1 MDKGF
6 SLVEALIVIGIMAIL
21 AGLTAPSLVSTF
33 SDYEL
38 ASEKDLAGSLIR
50 KARQHAF
57 IGLNNNNHGIKI
69 ASSSFIEFEGLSYAT
84 RDTSKDIVTD
94 RDPDII
100 ASGSNEIVFNRIS
113 GRTSD
118 AILVLFDG
126 FQSATIS
133 INQEGLVSW

>member
-69 ASSSFIEFEGLSYAT
+69 ASSISRLINFHLNLMTHRLKYQLPFLS
-84 RDTSKDIVTD
+84 I
-94 RDPDII
+94 
-100 ASGSNEIVFNRIS
+100 F
-113 GRTSD
+113 
-118 AILVLFDG
+118 
-126 FQSATIS
+126 
-133 INQEGLVSW
+133 